1 MGQFWTNHPTLEDT
15 EDWTANVD
23 GKQTATHHRA
33 HLSGR
38 KYSTLSIGRRNRRN
52 RSNQQLRAAHRA
64 CLFSSRAAATAKPP
78 NLSRTKVT

>member
-38 KYSTLSIGRRNRRN
+38 KYSTLWIGRRNRRN
-52 RSNQQLRAAHRA
+52 LGAVSVQKSNQQLRAAHRA
-64 CLFSSRAAATAKPP
+64 CLFFFPFFP
-78 NLSRTKVT
+78 QLVV

>member
-64 CLFSSRAAATAKPP
+64 CLFPFFPSWWCDSIPLTDHI
-78 NLSRTKVT
+78 